1 MGDKIMTRN
10 FNFTKY
16 KYFGIIS
23 TVLIILGFIFTFT
36 VKGGFNLGIDFKAGI
51 NQQIAISSSEVIERV
66 SVLDTLSGIKGVQV
80 QRIGSDIENRFVVKV
95 QDSGEDNF
103 QSEVASSIKTAL
115 DSKFGSSKV
124 TILSTEFVGG
134 SFSSNLTQEV
144 LFLTFFALLL
154 ILAYVWI
161 RFHLNYAFSAIVAI
175 FHDVLFLLAFIGV
188 TGLEVSTGTIAAVLT
203 IIGYSLNDTIV
214 IFDRVREN
222 VKESS
227 GSFEEK
233 VNTSLNESLSRTI
246 ITSLTTLIAVTSIF
260 ILADGQIKDFALS
273 LIVGIVIGTYSSIF
287 VASSVVVTWGNKI
300 ASNRHAKFETSSK
313 LSVDK

>member
-1 MGDKIMTRN
+1 MTRK

-23 TVLIILGFIFTFT
+23 TAAIIAGFIFTFS

-51 NQQIAISSSEVIERV
+51 NQQVEITDSAIIARADILELLGGIE
-66 SVLDTLSGIKGVQV
+66 GVQV
-80 QRIGSDIENRFVVKV
+80 QQIGVAGDNNFVIKVQANEDDDFQSDI
-95 QDSGEDNF
+95 S
-103 QSEVASSIKTAL
+103 VAIKSAL
-115 DSKFGSSKV
+115 DAGFGLSNV
-124 TILSTEFVGG
+124 TVLSTEFVGG
-134 SFSSNLTQEV
+134 SFSSNLTQDV
-144 LFLTFFALLL
+144 IFLTFFALLL

-161 RFHLNYAFSAIVAI
+161 RFHLNYAFSAIAAI

-188 TGLEVSTGTIAAVLT
+188 TGMEVSTGTIAAVLT

-222 VKESS
+222 DKART

-233 VNTSLNESLSRTI
+233 VNVSLNESLSRTV

-273 LIVGIVIGTYSSIF
+273 MIVGIIVGTYSSIF
-287 VASSVVVTWGNKI
+287 VASSVVVIWGNKVT
-300 ASNRHAKFETSSK
+300 ANRHSKFKNTSSK
-313 LSVDK
+313 LSVDI

>member
-1 MGDKIMTRN
+1 MARN

-23 TVLIILGFIFTFT
+23 SIIIIAGFIFTLT
-36 VKGGFNLGIDFKAGI
+36 VRQGFNLGIDFKAGL
-51 NQQIAISSSEVIERV
+51 NQQIQISGSEIVTRAEVLNSLSS
-66 SVLDTLSGIKGVQV
+66 IKGVQV
-80 QRIGSDIENRFVVKV
+80 QQIGSKDDNSYVVKV

-103 QSEVASSIKTAL
+103 QASMAADIKAGL
-115 DSKFGSSKV
+115 DAEFGSSNVKV
-124 TILSTEFVGG
+124 QSTEFVGG
-134 SFSSNLTQEV
+134 SFSSNLTKEV
-144 LFLTFFALLL
+144 IILTLFALLL

-161 RFHLNYAFSAIVAI
+161 RFHLNYAISAIVAI

-222 VKESS
+222 DKALSKP
-227 GSFEEK
+227 FEEK
-233 VNTSLNESLSRTI
+233 VNVSLNESLSRTI

-273 LIVGIVIGTYSSIF
+273 LIVGIIVGTYSSIF
-287 VASSVVVTWGNKI
+287 VASSVVVTWVNKVV
-300 ASNRHAKFETSSK
+300 SKRDAKYK
-313 LSVDK
+313 KA

>member
-1 MGDKIMTRN
+1 MTRN
-10 FNFTKY
+10 FKFTKH
-16 KYFGIIS
+16 KYFGVIS
-23 TVLIILGFIFTFT
+23 TALILAGFIFTFT
-36 VKGGFNLGIDFKAGI
+36 VRGGFNLGIDFNPGI
-51 NQQIAISSSEVIERV
+51 NQQIHIDSDVVIARAEVAD
-66 SVLDTLSGIKGVQV
+66 SLKGITGSQV
-80 QRIGSDIENRFVVKV
+80 QQIGATIENMFVVKV
-95 QDSGEDNF
+95 QDSGEDDF
-103 QSEVASSIKTAL
+103 QSSIVSSIKASL
-115 DSKFGSSKV
+115 DSKYESDNV
-124 TILSTEFVGG
+124 TVMSTEFVGG

-144 LFLTFFALLL
+144 FILTFFALVL

-161 RFHLNYAFSAIVAI
+161 RFHLNYAFSAIAAI

-222 VKESS
+222 VKTVS
-227 GSFEEK
+227 GKNFEET
-233 VNTSLNESLSRTI
+233 VNISLNESLSRTI

-260 ILADGQIKDFALS
+260 ILADGQIKAFALS
-273 LIVGIVIGTYSSIF
+273 LIVGIIVGTYSSIF

-300 ASNRHAKFETSSK
+300 ASNLKDKYKDNAST

>member
-1 MGDKIMTRN
+1 MKRN

-16 KYFGIIS
+16 RGLGLVSFL
-23 TVLIILGFIFTFT
+23 LIVAGFIYTFA
-36 VKGGFNLGIDFKAGI
+36 VNGGFNLGIDFNPGV
-51 NQQIAISSSEVIERV
+51 NQQVQIDSDSNIERATVLESV
-66 SVLDTLSGIKGVQV
+66 SSIQGAQV
-80 QRIGSDIENRFVVKV
+80 QTVGNEAENRFVIKV
-95 QDSGEDNF
+95 QDSGEDDF
-103 QSEVASSIKTAL
+103 QSAITQSIQTAL
-115 DSKFGSSKV
+115 SAKFGANNV
-124 TILSTEFVGG
+124 TELSVEFVGG
-134 SFSSNLTQEV
+134 SFSSDLTKDV
-144 LFLTFFALLL
+144 IFLTFFALLL

-161 RFHLNYAFSAIVAI
+161 RFHLKYAFSAIAAI

-222 VKESS
+222 DKNVKDKT
-227 GSFEEK
+227 FTEK
-233 VNTSLNESLSRTI
+233 VNLSLNESLSRTV
-246 ITSLTTLIAVTSIF
+246 ITSLTTLIAVTAIF

-287 VASSVVVTWGNKI
+287 VASSVVVTWSNKQK
-300 ASNRHAKFETSSK
+300 AKIHDKYKDKASK